1 MPPATGPLRIV
12 RALVVA
18 AACVGI
24 TLSAHLFGGGA
35 PVPARMLL
43 LIWAAVALIAYAAS
57 GRRWTVGRLVL
68 VFGLAQLVLHPAF
81 DLAGGMRPM
90 ASTDVPMLA
99 AHGVAALVL
108 AVVMARGDTVLWR
121 TAQVV
126 AALLRPLAAAF
137 GVPGPVRTDAV
148 LPASPAP
155 APDPRVPASLVVA
168 PGTERAPPRPRLF
181 TRSS

>member
-18 AACVGI
+18 AACVGT
-24 TLSAHLFGGGA
+24 TLSAHLFGGGMA
-35 PVPARMLL
+35 PPARVLL
-43 LIWAAVALIAYAAS
+43 LIWAAVALLAYAAS

-68 VFGLAQLVLHPAF
+68 VFGLAQLVLHPVF

-90 ASTDVPMLA
+90 ASTDTAMLA

-121 TAQVV
+121 TAEVI
-126 AALLRPLAAAF
+126 AALLRPLAAVF
-137 GVPGPVRTDAV
+137 TYLSPVAADAV
-148 LPASPAP
+148 PPAIPTP
-155 APDPRVPASLVVA
+155 APDQRVPAGLVVA
-168 PGTERAPPRPRLF
+168 PSTERAPPRPRLS
-181 TRSS
+181 TQYS